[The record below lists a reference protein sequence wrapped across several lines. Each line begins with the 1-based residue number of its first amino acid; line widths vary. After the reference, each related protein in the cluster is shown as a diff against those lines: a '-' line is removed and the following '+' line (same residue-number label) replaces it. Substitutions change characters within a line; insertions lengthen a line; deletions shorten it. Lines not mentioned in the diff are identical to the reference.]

1 MLRCHLHF
9 LKWLAEKNT
18 SSCVKYLPFMC
29 FFICVYLYLYLEVCG
44 YLTAGVYCEAYA
56 RTGGRDLNI
65 CEQTAAHSSTWST
78 LGCIKQMAME
88 KSQVWAAGCRKLD
101 AYYITIGFRLR
112 TRGFTVLLKTDIF
125 RLFDFC
131 WDPVRN
137 RRAWSAYMM
146 RWDGWK
152 VKVKVMQQS

>member
-1 MLRCHLHF
+1 MCGWCLHLTPGCRLN
-9 LKWLAEKNT
+9 LKQIKFDVLYVVKVRPRADYIFAADLAEKNT
-18 SSCVKYLPFMC
+18 SSCLKYLPFMC

-65 CEQTAAHSSTWST
+65 CEQTAAHSSAWST

-101 AYYITIGFRLR
+101 AFYNY
-112 TRGFTVLLKTDIF
+112 D
-125 RLFDFC
+125 
-131 WDPVRN
+131 
-137 RRAWSAYMM
+137 
-146 RWDGWK
+146 
-152 VKVKVMQQS
+152 